1 MKDSGVNQKRIS
13 SNECKRCGTCCQ
25 KGGPALHHED
35 RKILRS
41 GHIGHK
47 HLVTIRK
54 GELARNPVN
63 NLLEPV
69 HQELIKV
76 RGKGEDWT
84 CCFYNE
90 KESSC
95 SVYEHRLLE
104 CRLLKCWDP
113 SGLLSV
119 IGRDTIIRADIMNP
133 DDPIFEVIETHEL
146 ECPYDEIETS
156 IDNILREKDKSKNLE
171 RLTELVNK
179 DLSIRRYALSEL
191 GLNEDFELFIF
202 GRPLFKILSDR
213 GLPFRG
219 TQDISSHDPSEHDT
233 PTSRK

>member
-1 MKDSGVNQKRIS
+1 MKAKKKRTAH
-13 SNECKRCGTCCQ
+13 NKCKRCGTCCQ
-25 KGGPALHHED
+25 KGGPVLHHED
-35 RKILRS
+35 KKILRD

-47 HLVTIRK
+47 NLVTIRK

-63 NLLEPV
+63 DLLEPV

-76 RGKGEDWT
+76 RGKGEDWS

-90 KESSC
+90 KDTSC

-113 SGLLSV
+113 SELLNV
-119 IGRDTIIRADIMNP
+119 IGRDTIIRADIINP
-133 DDPIFEVIETHEL
+133 DDPILEVIKTHEL
-146 ECPYDEIETS
+146 ECPYHDIENA
-156 IDNILREKDKSKNLE
+156 IDNILRERDKAKNLE
-171 RLTELVNK
+171 RLTRLVNK
-179 DLSIRRYALSEL
+179 DLSLRHYALSEL
-191 GLNEDFELFIF
+191 KLNRDFELFIF

-219 TQDISSHDPSEHDT
+219 TQDVSSHYSSEHDT
-233 PTSRK
+233 PIPRE

>member
-1 MKDSGVNQKRIS
+1 MEDMGARQKRTG

-25 KGGPALHHED
+25 KGGPVLHHED
-35 RKILRS
+35 KKILRS

-63 NLLEPV
+63 DLLEPV

-76 RGKGEDWT
+76 RGKGDVWS
-84 CCFYNE
+84 CCFYDE

-113 SGLLSV
+113 SDLVSV
-119 IGRDTIIRADIMNP
+119 IGRDTLIRADIINP
-133 DDPIFEVIETHEL
+133 HDPILEVIKTHEL

-171 RLTELVNK
+171 RLAQLVNK
-179 DLSIRRYALSEL
+179 DMSIRQYALSEL

-219 TQDISSHDPSEHDT
+219 SQDVSSHSSSEHNT
-233 PTSRK
+233 PFSRE